1 MNESCLFESCVTGAF
16 VSDGLTGLSQRVD
29 EEQNGPHVVA
39 VDQVNERV
47 GCHVGGRDGRR
58 IASGLDRSKFFIRNF
73 FTRIEGIYRHETT
86 SLELTS
92 MQISMTLTDARPG
105 GELANE

>member
-16 VSDGLTGLSQRVD
+16 VSDGLAGLSQRVD

-58 IASGLDRSKFFIRNF
+58 IASGLDRSKFLLEIYLPESKESPRNNLIRAHLCKF
-73 FTRIEGIYRHETT
+73 
-86 SLELTS
+86 L
-92 MQISMTLTDARPG
+92 
-105 GELANE
+105 

>member
-16 VSDGLTGLSQRVD
+16 VSDGLAGLGQRVD
-29 EEQNGPHVVA
+29 EEQNGAHVVA

-58 IASGLDRSKFFIRNF
+58 IASGLDRSAVGVKVDVSDRLN
-73 FTRIEGIYRHETT
+73 
-86 SLELTS
+86 
-92 MQISMTLTDARPG
+92 
-105 GELANE
+105 